1 MANNRWVCTATLLA
15 VLAVGAGAFTTPA
28 RYNERRISGKVQ
40 NIDERN
46 AAAAAVRVSINKP
59 VGSTTSTSAL
69 LMAAKKKPEAREKI
83 ENPLEL
89 LILYATP
96 WKNPNSIFVYLFVL
110 VYCLGKYSESQSA
123 LQ

>member
-1 MANNRWVCTATLLA
+1 MVHRFVATLLA
-15 VLAVGAGAFTTPA
+15 VFVVGAGAFTTPV
-28 RYNERRISGKVQ
+28 RCYERRIPGKVQ
-40 NIDERN
+40 NIHNERN
-46 AAAAAVRVSINKP
+46 AAPVLSIKP
-59 VGSTTSTSAL
+59 VGSTTSA

-110 VYCLGKYSESQSA
+110 VYCLGKYSESQAA
-123 LQ
+123 LH